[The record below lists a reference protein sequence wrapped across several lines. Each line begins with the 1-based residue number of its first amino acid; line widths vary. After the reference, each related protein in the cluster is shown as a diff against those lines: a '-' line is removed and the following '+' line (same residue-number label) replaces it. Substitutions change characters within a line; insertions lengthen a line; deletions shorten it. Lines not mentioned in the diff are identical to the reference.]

1 MCIAKHN
8 VSCIIPLI
16 GVVVTLQFNVL
27 LMILPVAFV
36 VMLVILNVSIEAG
49 AADATI
55 LRFLG
60 HCSVTARVSQGAEDW
75 GLEEGNEAR

>member
-1 MCIAKHN
+1 MAKHY

-16 GVVVTLQFNVL
+16 GVVVALKFSVL

-36 VMLVILNVSIEAG
+36 VMLVILDVSIEAG
-49 AADATI
+49 AADAAR
-55 LRFLG
+55 LGVFG
-60 HCSVTARVSQGAEDW
+60 HCSVAARVGQGAEDW